1 MALPLKIVIV
11 TDKFKGS
18 LKSSEAAEI
27 ISEGLRE
34 GFGRELEIKVIP
46 IADGGEGFLD
56 TIAGTIVCDE
66 IKTTVFDPLGRKI
79 KSSLLMSEDRAII
92 EMAKASGLQLLNP
105 DEYNPLKT
113 TSFGLG
119 ELIETALKEEAKEIL
134 IGIGGS
140 ATNDCGTGMLQALGY
155 RFLDSKGKK
164 IRSGPGEFMS
174 GSLLSSIC
182 TIDDSQMN
190 PALHKKKIT
199 VACDVTNPLIG
210 PEGATYVY
218 GPQKGATKQQ
228 LEELEEGARNFSAVT
243 EKHLGFSSSFLCDS
257 QNYIGFDLSDF
268 PGVGAA
274 GGVGFALKSFLNADL
289 LQGWRVTT
297 ELTHAE
303 KAIAEADLV
312 ITGEG
317 RLDAQSLSGKLISGI
332 SHIAMHYKKPLWIF
346 CGENTLTQEQE
357 KKIIFDKIFTI
368 SKEAKNLSDSISK
381 AKGILRKISVSAA
394 TFLNG
399 LQSNRQTF

>member
-1 MALPLKIVIV
+1 MAPTLKIVIV

-18 LKSSEAAEI
+18 LKSFEAAEI

-56 TIAGTIVCDE
+56 TIACTVPCRE
-66 IKTTVFDPLGRKI
+66 IKTTVHDPLGREI
-79 KSSLLMSEDRAII
+79 MSSLLMSEGRAII
-92 EMAKASGLQLLNP
+92 EMAKASGLQLLSP
-105 DEYNPLKT
+105 DEHNPLKT

-119 ELIETALKEEAKEIL
+119 ELIKAAVKEEAKEIL

-155 RFLDSKGKK
+155 RFLDNRG
-164 IRSGPGEFMS
+164 RTTGSGPGEFMN
-174 GSLLSSIC
+174 GSLLKSIC
-182 TIDDSQMN
+182 TVDDSLVSPSM
-190 PALHKKKIT
+190 HKMKIT
-199 VACDVTNPLIG
+199 VACDVTNPLAG
-210 PEGATYVY
+210 PDGATYIY

-228 LEELEEGARNFSAVT
+228 LEELEEGVMNFSAVT

-268 PGVGAA
+268 PGAGAA
-274 GGVGFALKSFLNADL
+274 GGMGFALKSYLNADL

-303 KAIAEADLV
+303 KEIAGADLV

-368 SKEAKNLSDSISK
+368 SKEAKNLNDSISK